1 MRDLAAGIVIG
12 LIIGAIAVYAITA
25 TPSGE
30 EFCPA
35 SPGSSSLDQQTIESV
50 TKKLNNL
57 VHQNNPEVNVRIA
70 DYSLYGEVYKV
81 RVDFYD
87 ENGTLESYDMF
98 LTGNGSLLFT
108 NQIDL
113 TKLSEEQKEERI
125 NVSADDDPYRGAENA
140 KVVIIEFSEYAC
152 PYCAKFA
159 TEVESRI
166 LENYGDKV
174 KIVFRDFPVHGEISY
189 FAAEAANCA
198 GEQGKY
204 WEIHD
209 MLFENRGEWIEFKNN
224 SLVANQTA
232 IYSYAQQL
240 GLNIDEFKA
249 CVESGKYR
257 EEVEKDLQD
266 GISYGVTGTP
276 TFFINGKMVVGY
288 KSYEQFAAL
297 IEEELQKVN
306 S

>member
-1 MRDLAAGIVIG
+1 MRDLAIGIVVG
-12 LIIGAIAVYAITA
+12 LIIGAVAVYAITA
-25 TPSGE
+25 MPSGE

-35 SPGSSSLDQQTIESV
+35 SPTSSQSLDQQTIDSV

-57 VHQNNPEVNVRIA
+57 VHQNYPDVNVRIA

-81 RVDFYD
+81 RVEFYND
-87 ENGTLESYDMF
+87 GGILQSQDMF
-98 LTGNGSLLFT
+98 LTANGSLLFT

-125 NVSADDDPYRGAENA
+125 NASADDDPYRGAEDA
-140 KVVIIEFSEYAC
+140 KVVIIEFSDYTC

-159 TEVESRI
+159 TEVEPKI

-174 KIVFRDFPVHGEISY
+174 KIVFRNFPVHGETAY

-198 GEQGKY
+198 GERGKY
-204 WEIHD
+204 WEMHD
-209 MLFENRGEWIEFKNN
+209 MLFENQREWIGNN
-224 SLVANQTA
+224 SKV
-232 IYSYAQQL
+232 YDYAQQL
-240 GLNIDEFKA
+240 GLNVDEFKA

-288 KSYEQFAAL
+288 RTYEQFAAL
-297 IEEELQKVN
+297 IEEELQKAN